1 MKLSGDRKLGLL
13 VALAFGVLLSAW
25 TILFSLAAKNR
36 VASVP
41 LGETRPVVTA
51 TSSTP
56 APH

>member
-13 VALAFGVLLSAW
+13 VVLAFAVLLSAW

-41 LGETRPVVTA
+41 LSEPRSSATA
-51 TSSTP
+51 TASTP